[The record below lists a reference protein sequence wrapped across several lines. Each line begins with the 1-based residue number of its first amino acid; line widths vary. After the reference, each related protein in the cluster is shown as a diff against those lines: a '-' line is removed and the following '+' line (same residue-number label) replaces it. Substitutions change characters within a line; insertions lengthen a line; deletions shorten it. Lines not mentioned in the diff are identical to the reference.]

1 MKTDRHHKVSDQA
14 RMVEIKIKGQLDESW
29 SDWLEGMDVG
39 VDGSM
44 TTLRGVVLDQ
54 AALRGILSKI
64 WDVNLSLISLNT
76 IEIGSS
82 KTIGREGNHE

>member
-1 MKTDRHHKVSDQA
+1 MKMDHRKQFTDQA
-14 RMVEIKIKGQLDESW
+14 RLVEIRIQGQLDESW
-29 SDWLEGMDVG
+29 SDWLEGMEVG
-39 VDGSM
+39 VDGCM

-64 WDVNLSLISLNT
+64 WDVNLSLVSLNT

-82 KTIGREGNHE
+82 GTIEREGNHE

>member
-1 MKTDRHHKVSDQA
+1 MKMDRHHQVPDRA
-14 RMVEIKIKGQLDESW
+14 RMVEIKIQGQLDDSW
-29 SDWLEGMDVG
+29 SDWLEGMEVG

-82 KTIGREGNHE
+82 ETIEREGNNE